1 MTPQDSESAIPSSAD
16 ADLAAR
22 ERISAIVPARDE
34 EFAIA
39 ACLNGLL
46 AQPEILEIIVVNDQ
60 SSDRTDEI
68 VRARMLAEPRIK
80 LLATNGVPGGWAG
93 KNNAAALGAAA
104 AGQAW
109 LLFVDA
115 DAEALPG
122 ACAHALQQAIAG
134 DAGLFSF
141 SPEQVT
147 VKWYEKALIPFI
159 YCRLA
164 RKFPYEAVNN
174 PKKRLAAANG
184 QFLMIHRSVYDAI
197 GGHAGVAGDILEDVA
212 IAQHVKN
219 AGYAMR
225 FVSGKGFVRARMY
238 RSFGEMWRG
247 WKKNIYRL
255 IGGTS
260 HAFGWELESIIP
272 WVPFFLI
279 VAGVFS
285 PVAICAGLLLLL
297 LRQLR
302 YGAEL
307 SRNGYPFSFIIYYI
321 PAVLLYGGVLAA
333 SYVAFSRGRVQWKG
347 REVPSKPDA
356 GVALLPSK
364 ADSRARPE

>member
-1 MTPQDSESAIPSSAD
+1 MTAQNSNLAIPSSAD
-16 ADLAAR
+16 AELALR
-22 ERISAIVPARDE
+22 ERICAIVPARDE
-34 EFAIA
+34 EFSIA
-39 ACLNGLL
+39 ACLDGLL
-46 AQPEILEIIVVNDQ
+46 SQPEILEIIVVNDQ
-60 SSDRTDEI
+60 STDQTAKIIRE
-68 VRARMLAEPRIK
+68 RMLTEPRIR
-80 LLATNGVPGGWAG
+80 LLETNGVPNGWAG
-93 KNNAAALGAAA
+93 KNNAAAIGAADA
-104 AGQAW
+104 AQAW

-115 DAEALPG
+115 DAEVLPG
-122 ACAHALQQAIAG
+122 ACADALQQAIAG
-134 DAGLFSF
+134 DVGLFSF

-147 VKWYEKALIPFI
+147 VKWYEKALIPFV

-164 RKFPYEAVNN
+164 RKFPFDKVND

-197 GGHAGVAGDILEDVA
+197 GGHASVAGDVLEDVA
-212 IAQHVKN
+212 LAQRVKN

-225 FVSGKGFVRARMY
+225 FASGKGFVRARMY

-260 HAFGWELESIIP
+260 RAFGWEMESIIP
-272 WVPFFLI
+272 WIPFFLI

-285 PVAICAGLLLLL
+285 PVAIWAGLLLLL

-307 SRNGYPFSFIIYYI
+307 SRNGYPFSFIIYYV
-321 PAVLLYGGVLAA
+321 PGVLLYGGVLVA

-347 REVPSKPDA
+347 REVATKPQVA
-356 GVALLPSK
+356 VALVPSK
-364 ADSRARPE
+364 ANPQARPE